1 MRPARPTAIIGLG
14 VAFALTLASPPASA
28 AQKVGCPSSE
38 KWMHVTVELA
48 AQRIFEEAN
57 NNGFPDVQAVY
68 DLLDAKYDKN
78 QNGTMCIDPVLSPER
93 NPNSE
98 LNWFY
103 VRDDNS
109 NGG

>member
-1 MRPARPTAIIGLG
+1 M
-14 VAFALTLASPPASA
+14 
-28 AQKVGCPSSE
+28 Q
-38 KWMHVTVELA
+38 VTVELA

-78 QNGTMCIDPVLSPER
+78 QNGTMCIDPVLSSER